1 METNLKQLYTRIL
14 LKKNNPNR
22 NIWLTL
28 FTQPFRLEPD
38 AVSLQ
43 VCLRITIWLEVAS
56 HLLAKIQIDPVRTAN
71 ECEKDHLAAEKLP
84 KNSRNP
90 TRPNL
95 LCTIWFQVHLFT
107 QRRLGKNTT
116 YSLTLVYY
124 FNLGSDP
131 FWSRIVVFVHLYF
144 YEIHNFESFRQW
156 KDKEI
161 FSN

>member
-1 METNLKQLYTRIL
+1 MPQNRLQEVQKWHGNKFEQFTKFLE
-14 LKKNNPNR
+14 NNPDR
-22 NIWLTL
+22 NICFTL

-56 HLLAKIQIDPVRTAN
+56 HLLVAKIQIDPVRTAN

-116 YSLTLVYY
+116 YSLT
-124 FNLGSDP
+124 
-131 FWSRIVVFVHLYF
+131 
-144 YEIHNFESFRQW
+144 
-156 KDKEI
+156 
-161 FSN
+161 